1 MENIDNSAVYW
12 LAGAG
17 ALIIYLIL
25 TYNRG
30 VSLRNY
36 VQEAFA
42 TMDVYLKK
50 RWDLVPNLIEI
61 VKNYAKHEKTLL
73 EDLTKL
79 RTKSYSELSDAEK
92 LETNTQLGQQL
103 SKIVAVAE
111 NYPDLKANQSYML
124 LMQQMSA
131 VEEDIANARKYY
143 NGTVREFNTF
153 LDIFP
158 TNIIGKLFG
167 WQRSKMFEIENE
179 QRENVKV
186 EV

>member
-1 MENIDNSAVYW
+1 MKNNTMYW
-12 LAGAG
+12 LVGAG

-30 VSLRNY
+30 VGLRNY
-36 VQEAFA
+36 VQESFA

-79 RTKSYSELSDAEK
+79 RTKSYNNLSDAEK
-92 LETNTQLGQQL
+92 LDTNIQLGQQL

-124 LMQQMSA
+124 LMQQMA
-131 VEEDIANARKYY
+131 EIEDDIANARKYY

-158 TNIIGKLFG
+158 TNLIGKLFG
-167 WQRSKMFEIENE
+167 WQRVKMFEIEQE
-179 QRENVKV
+179 QRENIKA
-186 EV
+186 EM